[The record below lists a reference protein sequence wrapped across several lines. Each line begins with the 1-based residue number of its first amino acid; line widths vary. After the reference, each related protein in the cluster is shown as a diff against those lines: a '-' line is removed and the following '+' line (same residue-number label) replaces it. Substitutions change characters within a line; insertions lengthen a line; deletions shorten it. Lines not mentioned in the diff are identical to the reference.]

1 MKKVVMYWHNGRS
14 LGHTAEVAKISK
26 KIEEVYK
33 DWPMVGLTGAYKGL
47 DLLSKKMDV
56 VKLPSF
62 SNFDNIDGWNH
73 KSLQGLSMEKLF
85 SIREK
90 ISFDFLDM
98 YSPDL
103 FFVNHVHHGLNSE
116 LDSYIDQNNECK
128 KILTLRGILFDYEKT
143 QREYFCQT
151 EATYINKNF
160 DSIFIHIDP
169 NVFSLEEYYD
179 VPKELSQKFKYT
191 GYLSEHKNL
200 NKLSIRNELE
210 LNPDEKIIVCS
221 MGGGQGAK
229 EIWNK
234 IIESLL
240 VNKKYFD
247 KAIIIT
253 GPYFE
258 EKHYNIIKSLEKD
271 KKWLQIIKYVPNMEK
286 WMKSSDLF
294 IGAAG
299 SNMIGEILANDINAI
314 VIPRQV
320 RECEQLI
327 HSNILENMGY
337 VRKCT
342 MEELS
347 NNKLEE
353 LLKCALLNPI
363 VKKNQL
369 LMNGVNQYP
378 IYIDEII

>member
-1 MKKVVMYWHNGRS
+1 MMY
-14 LGHTAEVAKISK
+14 L
-26 KIEEVYK
+26 
-33 DWPMVGLTGAYKGL
+33 
-47 DLLSKKMDV
+47 
-56 VKLPSF
+56 
-62 SNFDNIDGWNH
+62 
-73 KSLQGLSMEKLF
+73 
-85 SIREK
+85 
-90 ISFDFLDM
+90 
-98 YSPDL
+98 
-103 FFVNHVHHGLNSE
+103 
-116 LDSYIDQNNECK
+116 
-128 KILTLRGILFDYEKT
+128 
-143 QREYFCQT
+143 
-151 EATYINKNF
+151 KN
-160 DSIFIHIDP
+160 
-169 NVFSLEEYYD
+169 Y
-179 VPKELSQKFKYT
+179 
-191 GYLSEHKNL
+191 HKNL